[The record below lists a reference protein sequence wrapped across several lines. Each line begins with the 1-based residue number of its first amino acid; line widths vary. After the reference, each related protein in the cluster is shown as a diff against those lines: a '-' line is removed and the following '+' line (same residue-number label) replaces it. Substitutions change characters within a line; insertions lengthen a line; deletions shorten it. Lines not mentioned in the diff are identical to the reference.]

1 MHAASSCDSR
11 CRYAMTN
18 FRDSVFRRP
27 HPLFWRFIHGV
38 AVLYAL
44 LLVFAVFQS
53 PDDIRQLLTHIDA
66 SLGTAPHSLFAT

>member
-1 MHAASSCDSR
+1 
-11 CRYAMTN
+11 MTN

-27 HPLFWRFIHGV
+27 HPLFWRFVHGV

-53 PDDIRQLLTHIDA
+53 PHDIRQLLTHIDPA
-66 SLGTAPHSLFAT
+66 LGQRLPAMARANNTEYV